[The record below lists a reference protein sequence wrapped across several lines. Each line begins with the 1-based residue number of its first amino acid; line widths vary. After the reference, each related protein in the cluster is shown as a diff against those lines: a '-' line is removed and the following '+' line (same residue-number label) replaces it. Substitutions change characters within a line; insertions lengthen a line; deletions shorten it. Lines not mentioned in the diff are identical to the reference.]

1 MRIALIYS
9 AYPPLEEVRQGD
21 GGADYCRILA
31 RHLAARGHEIHVVTE
46 GGGCHLLPGGTD
58 TQAEGGITVH
68 RVIRDWGPWAALNG
82 QYQRLQSVLQETG
95 PDVILVVFP
104 GGGLGCRYILPALV
118 PAMRPVR
125 PVVTSLFTFLPAR
138 KPAYAPLFLAA
149 SAFLYSQSRLI
160 LFESMFQ
167 LKLMR
172 LAFPFLAR
180 RCSFMPTGSTMELRH
195 KYAAG
200 NTREACARIG
210 LDPGKRYLAFL
221 GVLRRNKNVELFLAA
236 ARQVIAHNPDVS
248 LLFLGGKS
256 RQDLTSRY
264 QRRILRLIDDL
275 GLENAVY
282 FTGYLDEERF
292 NQFLLASELCV
303 LPFDERLGRS
313 TLFLAMSAGL
323 PIVTIARSAHMFL
336 RHGES
341 GFLVRSFDE
350 QSLAAAIEQVLH
362 DPGLRERLSRGAL
375 AAAEQ
380 VSWDQLARKWAEL
393 MQTVLVPRG
402 CLA

>member
-31 RHLAARGHEIHVVTE
+31 RHLAARGHEIHVITE

-160 LFESMFQ
+160 LFESMTKI
-167 LKLMR
+167 KLRR

-180 RCSFMPTGSTMELRH
+180 RCFFMPTGSTMELRH

-200 NTREACARIG
+200 NTREVCARIG
-210 LDPGKRYLAFL
+210 LDPGKRHLAFL

-236 ARQVIAHNPDVS
+236 ARQVIAHIP
-248 LLFLGGKS
+248 
-256 RQDLTSRY
+256 
-264 QRRILRLIDDL
+264 
-275 GLENAVY
+275 
-282 FTGYLDEERF
+282 
-292 NQFLLASELCV
+292 
-303 LPFDERLGRS
+303 
-313 TLFLAMSAGL
+313 MSACCFSEANRAKIS
-323 PIVTIARSAHMFL
+323 P
-336 RHGES
+336 
-341 GFLVRSFDE
+341 
-350 QSLAAAIEQVLH
+350 AAINGASCGLLMTSVLRMRCISPVIWMKNASTSFSSPASYVCCPSTSAW
-362 DPGLRERLSRGAL
+362 D
-375 AAAEQ
+375 AA
-380 VSWDQLARKWAEL
+380 
-393 MQTVLVPRG
+393 
-402 CLA
+402 